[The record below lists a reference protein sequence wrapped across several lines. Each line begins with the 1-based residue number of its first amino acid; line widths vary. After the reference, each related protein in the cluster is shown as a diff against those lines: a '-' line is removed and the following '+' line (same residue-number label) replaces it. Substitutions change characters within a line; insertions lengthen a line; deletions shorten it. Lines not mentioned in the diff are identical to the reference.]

1 MAKRFDTSNTPP
13 YSAPYRPNITAS
25 KEKVD
30 SLFSLMNLM
39 DTQQIKQFS
48 MVNNIPLNINDING
62 ENLIHKAINIDNILK
77 KEVHRLNIIKFLV
90 QNDVNPDKPNKENQ
104 TPLHLACKGQYADIV
119 NYLIS
124 LEVNLNYQD
133 NYGSTPFHYALQ
145 GQLKLIEPNKTR
157 KDFIIPQKKV
167 DKKRQEKILE
177 IKKDIW
183 ELIKDEP
190 FINSIKNTVENSIYG
205 DDIIKNKTIDV
216 YNNIYDRAMKNEP
229 DNYLKSVKEDIVVF
243 QNIIKET
250 IKKTWSNFK
259 DSEDIEIHTI
269 EPNSYIFNDTKLSTL
284 KNTNVKDKI
293 KDEIK
298 KIKDEIKN
306 ICKENHKKLVSVDIK
321 SNNLKTIGAIYNN
334 NNKIKSYFKD
344 DKNIYLVK
352 EKFDYKKENEWN
364 NECVKYLHENAMDFA
379 DNIIDWDELTF
390 MGGSREITFTNS
402 YDFKKLKYIFALKDI
417 KQKVFYIL
425 CDLCDL
431 IPDFLNNL
439 TFNEKN
445 LCEYINNPGLNFN
458 EPTKLAII
466 MSYNKIFENN
476 LDDFLEIDS
485 FNQDLFDK
493 WASLLSNKDKA
504 SAIYTIMCQAACS
517 SSDDNLTGEMSC
529 LIPMLVSA
537 LKIHNQNLDN
547 AIKTCMKKYFI
558 EDNMCN
564 NIVYAINILLDDD
577 FTYTEYDCTYEDDEY
592 FKKYNFLKDEMC
604 KLEELV
610 ENNHDNKDDEN
621 INIAFLE
628 INKLITEKINKMNN
642 KPLTQ
647 DIVSLLTYLR
657 NYCSNFKNIKYYK
670 INDLPLNLIRNSISE
685 SRLDSTPDSKQDP
698 TRYPTQDP
706 AENPT
711 LYPTNDPT
719 FNPILNPTRQSNYNK
734 NNNDIFDLI
743 KNKNNMYL
751 IPYLNVLIERDLAS
765 EKYKS
770 NTYNFSINKLK
781 EAKHLGLY
789 YKGLIQAPYDEN
801 IPNIEFNN
809 SIFKITKE
817 TYHLYNFKNN
827 KINLVEWE
835 QIPLVGNY
843 LIPPL
848 ESTTKD
854 DLALLVIT
862 LATTVAAALIVD
874 INIVV
879 SKLSEIINRESKME
893 KKDLDNIK
901 KILDEIK
908 KKQKEALIKAKD
920 LIRLSLFQNN
930 KKKIT
935 EEVNNI
941 LDELFKVIDE
951 AKKIHKIIETP
962 YKKELEFCILSTIDV
977 VKIISPIII
986 RMTSFLLESVKES
999 KLNPKDDLA
1008 LVLNTTSEINGFGNF
1023 IFDNTIDISL
1033 ETIQTQP
1040 MKIEKIIEDI
1050 NIDNLLLVLMDKM
1063 NTNTYDTILATID
1076 LMIFFN
1082 PLNNI
1087 EINYFIQPNMI
1098 IINASID
1105 WEEYICSCE
1114 NNNITYNNN
1123 IWYLI
1128 DQAIYHINKSMTY
1141 INDKDRKK
1149 NIIKRIITHII
1160 TSNIVVYEVANYVIE
1175 IIIKDLGLDKVS
1187 NSHYKDIL
1195 QDYIKIEQ
1203 DIINV
1208 LDMCE
1213 DVKRNKI
1220 IIDKNTSDNMKNS
1233 IKNIANPFTKINYDN
1248 FIASFTESVEAI
1260 KIKVDDMVN
1269 SITSINKSPDIALDK
1284 QIILINK
1291 SIVLNTE
1298 TRNLIDKNINTINI
1312 TYPRRDRS
1320 TDRIYNGNQAI
1331 KNLNITITELYD
1343 KLLRIQT
1350 NLNII
1355 KTGVDN
1361 CETHI
1366 LPYIAIYGTI
1376 LKKVLGEAH
1385 TDIHAQIQINNDEN
1399 IYSKQL
1405 VYLDAHK
1412 AKENA
1417 ISVTGEAIRLAI
1429 IAMSYNKTLDNPPIP
1444 KDIADSIIR
1453 ALVIIP
1459 TALTTEQI
1467 TLKDGII
1474 KEENDKNKDIN
1485 PDTTEESRKLNY
1497 NNNCDLKY
1505 FKFIPYKYRPP
1516 ITNIKNDN
1524 SEIKGLCEN
1533 TTIYFNY
1540 KIKKLL
1546 SILLYSSISEINLFT
1561 IIDSNKK
1568 LSKAFIDIYKY
1579 LCFIHDFS
1587 EDRKIKQDITT
1598 IITDINKYN
1607 AHLLL
1612 YHYLFAVGKIYKIP
1626 SFNYYEL
1633 PLPNIKGQFL
1643 YFKSENSNLDL
1654 VNDIKDNNNLLE
1666 DNNLTEDIK
1675 IEKQGNTYNNIK
1687 NKIYKNVWENI
1698 EKNIIS
1704 GKYIVKKESFKQA
1717 KSSRLPPAIKSY
1729 LNLFYNYN
1737 INLLLQKIYT
1747 KIELNNILECI
1758 EEYIYIDEKNTF
1770 NDKKIRNYFILSKIV
1785 QELVKQQMEY
1795 YIDSQTNRILT
1806 EVIKGIKTEENC
1818 EDVAIE
1824 INNIILA
1831 PHEFSLAMNKIDINK
1846 FTKNIHFLSN
1856 YQFSNIEDDTKEIF
1870 IVYPDEYSNSE
1881 ILKMKYEL
1889 IINEG
1894 IYEALLENT
1903 NLFILDSNGQSP
1915 IYPLLKIHV
1924 PQVIQKLKVLGL
1936 DYKNFDD
1943 INPFKFLV
1951 SELNNHTYKLTN
1963 GDTDFKNWLENFVL
1977 YQKNEVKILIL
1988 SNDNFKNNVPKYLED
2003 SFNVVAYIT
2012 NQYLS
2017 KSIDDD
2023 CYKKINNDKEKTDL
2037 FLNNIICKEE
2047 FFIYKEDEDNIIQS
2061 IIDNNHLEIKKIK
2074 NNIKKISNSKS
2085 INFLKNKQ
2093 IALQS
2098 ENSKLESKL
2107 GDNFIESISDYKS
2120 TLGILEEYEQYFSS
2134 PGISTVAL
2142 SKMIKY
2148 DKLNDSLDLVTFK
2161 IIQKEIELFKD
2172 TNIDLT
2178 TALNKEVFN
2187 DIKSF
2192 YKDTNEL
2199 SNIYFTYGDYADNN
2213 EVLRF
2218 TKDLLKFMTN
2228 RFICYPYLMLLR
2240 KTLSTYFNTIY
2251 PNDSPNDIYDKVNYC
2266 LTNKLLN
2273 DDNQSIKNILYDRVS
2288 KDFVDNA
2295 VKIFDNEDEERLFE
2309 DQTTK
2314 DILDTV
2320 VALLTINPELS
2331 ISKESPFFTLVIKD
2345 VNAYFDTFISKTILN
2360 WLVIIENVFKFN
2372 INQGRIIDSI
2382 TSLIV

>member
-1 MAKRFDTSNTPP
+1 MAKRFDMSNTPP
-13 YSAPYRPNITAS
+13 YSAPYRPVITTS

-30 SLFSLMNLM
+30 SLFSFMNSM

-104 TPLHLACKGQYADIV
+104 TPLHLACKGQYVDIV

-205 DDIIKNKTIDV
+205 DDIIKNKAIEV
-216 YNNIYDRAMKNEP
+216 YKKIYDRAIKNER

-243 QNIIKET
+243 QSIIKDA

-293 KDEIK
+293 KD
-298 KIKDEIKN
+298 DIKN
-306 ICKENHKKLVSVDIK
+306 IKDDIKEICKKNHNNLGSVDIK
-321 SNNLKTIGAIYNN
+321 SDNLKTISVIYNN
-334 NNKIKSYFKD
+334 EIKLFI
-344 DKNIYLVK
+344 KNDNGYYLVA
-352 EKFDYKKENEWN
+352 EKFDYKKEKDWN
-364 NECVKYLHENAMDFA
+364 DCCVQYLHSNAMDFA

-402 YDFKKLKYIFALKDI
+402 YDFGKLKYIFGLKDI

-476 LDDFLEIDS
+476 LDDFLEIGS

-504 SAIYTIMCQAACS
+504 SAIYAIMCQAACS

-529 LIPMLVSA
+529 LVPMLVSA

-547 AIKTCMKKYFI
+547 AIKTCIKKYFI

-628 INKLITEKINKMNN
+628 INKLIIEKINKMNN

-670 INDLPLNLIRNSISE
+670 INDLPLNLIRNSRSE
-685 SRLDSTPDSKQDP
+685 SRSDSTSDPKQDP

-706 AENPT
+706 TQDPT

-719 FNPILNPTRQSNYNK
+719 LNSILNPTLNPTQQSNYNK

-801 IPNIEFNN
+801 IPIIEFNN
-809 SIFKITKE
+809 SVFKITKE

-827 KINLVEWE
+827 KINLGEWE
-835 QIPLVGNY
+835 QLPLVGNY

-854 DLALLVIT
+854 GLALLVIT

-874 INIVV
+874 INIIV
-879 SKLSEIINRESKME
+879 SKLVEIITRESKME
-893 KKDLDNIK
+893 KKKLDDIT
-901 KILDEIK
+901 KISGEIN
-908 KKQKEALIKAKD
+908 KKQDTALNKAKELIK
-920 LIRLSLFQNN
+920 LSLFQNN
-930 KKKIT
+930 KKKVT
-935 EEVNNI
+935 EEVSII

-951 AKKIHKIIETP
+951 AEKIHKIIETP
-962 YKKELEFCILSTIDV
+962 YKKELKSCILSVIDA

-1008 LVLNTTSEINGFGNF
+1008 LVLNTTREINGFGNF

-1033 ETIQTQP
+1033 NTIQTQP
-1040 MKIEKIIEDI
+1040 MKIEEIIENI
-1050 NIDNLLLVLMDKM
+1050 NIDDSLLVLMDKM
-1063 NTNTYDTILATID
+1063 NTNTYDTISTTV
-1076 LMIFFN
+1076 N
-1082 PLNNI
+1082 
-1087 EINYFIQPNMI
+1087 NMI
-1098 IINASID
+1098 IFIGVIKIFYFTVGNMITINDSID

-1114 NNNITYNNN
+1114 NDNLTYNNITYNNN
-1123 IWYLI
+1123 INYLI
-1128 DQAIYHINKSMTY
+1128 NHAIFHINERMTN
-1141 INDKDRKK
+1141 INDKDRKT
-1149 NIIKRIITHII
+1149 NIITRIITHII
-1160 TSNIVVYEVANYVIE
+1160 TSNIVVFEVANYVIK
-1175 IIIKDLGLDKVS
+1175 IIIQKLGLDKVTDL
-1187 NSHYKDIL
+1187 HHGDIL
-1195 QDYIKIEQ
+1195 KDYIKIEQ
-1203 DIINV
+1203 DIVNV
-1208 LDMCE
+1208 LDMCKE
-1213 DVKRNKI
+1213 VEI
-1220 IIDKNTSDNMKNS
+1220 YLTEIDKNISDMKKS
-1233 IKNIANPFTKINYDN
+1233 ISNIANQPTKTNYD
-1248 FIASFTESVEAI
+1248 IYSKSFTTYVNAF
-1260 KIKVDDMVN
+1260 KTKVNDMVN
-1269 SITSINKSPDIALDK
+1269 SIISINKSPDIVLDK

-1291 SIVLNTE
+1291 SIVLTNE
-1298 TRNLIDKNINTINI
+1298 PLKIIIDIQNLYNPSGNLHTINI
-1312 TYPRRDRS
+1312 INKLIIDIGNLNNIINK
-1320 TDRIYNGNQAI
+1320 IYNKLLNI
-1331 KNLNITITELYD
+1331 KNNF
-1343 KLLRIQT
+1343 Q
-1350 NLNII
+1350 II
-1355 KTGVDN
+1355 KTNVDN
-1361 CETHI
+1361 CDTHI

-1385 TDIHAQIQINNDEN
+1385 TEIQTQILLNTDEN

-1405 VYLDAHK
+1405 VYFDAHK

-1417 ISVTGEAIRLAI
+1417 ISVTGEAIRLAT
-1429 IAMSYNKTLDNPPIP
+1429 IAMSYNKTLDNPQIP
-1444 KDIADSIIR
+1444 EDIADSIIK
-1453 ALVIIP
+1453 ALVTIP
-1459 TALTTEQI
+1459 TALTTKQI
-1467 TLKDGII
+1467 TLKDSII
-1474 KEENDKNKDIN
+1474 KEENDKNKDTN

-1516 ITNIKNDN
+1516 ITNIRTNN
-1524 SEIKGLCEN
+1524 IEIKGLCEN

-1579 LCFIHDFS
+1579 LCFIHDFL
-1587 EDRKIKQDITT
+1587 EDVNIKKDIID
-1598 IITDINKYN
+1598 IINNINKYN

-1654 VNDIKDNNNLLE
+1654 VNDISTKD

-1675 IEKQGNTYNNIK
+1675 IEQQGNTYNDIK
-1687 NKIYKNVWENI
+1687 NKIYKNVLKNI
-1698 EKNIIS
+1698 ENNIIS

-1717 KSSRLPPAIKSY
+1717 KSSRLPPTIKSY

-1770 NDKKIRNYFILSKIV
+1770 TDKKIRNYFMLSKIV

-1824 INNIILA
+1824 INNIIL
-1831 PHEFSLAMNKIDINK
+1831 PPREFSLAMNKIDIDK
-1846 FTKNIHFLSN
+1846 FTKNKHFLSN
-1856 YQFSNIEDDTKEIF
+1856 YQFSNIEDDTKENF

-1924 PQVIQKLKVLGL
+1924 PEVIQKLKVLGL
-1936 DYKNFDD
+1936 NYKNFDD

-1977 YQKNEVKILIL
+1977 YQKNEVKILIS

-2061 IIDNNHLEIKKIK
+2061 IIDNNQLEIKKIK

-2093 IALQS
+2093 IVLQS

-2142 SKMIKY
+2142 SKIIKY
-2148 DKLNDSLDLVTFK
+2148 DNLNDSLDLVTFK

-2172 TNIDLT
+2172 TNLDLT
-2178 TALNKEVFN
+2178 TTTTSNKEVFN
-2187 DIKSF
+2187 DIISF

-2199 SNIYFTYGDYADNN
+2199 SNIYFTYGDYTDNN

-2251 PNDSPNDIYDKVNYC
+2251 PNDSPDDIHDKVNYC

-2273 DDNQSIKNILYDRVS
+2273 DDNQSIKNILYNRVS

-2295 VKIFDNEDEERLFE
+2295 VKIFDNDDEEHLFE
-2309 DQTTK
+2309 DQSTT
-2314 DILDTV
+2314 DILNTV
-2320 VALLTINPELS
+2320 VNLLTINPELS
-2331 ISKESPFFTLVIKD
+2331 IPEDSPFFTLVIKD
-2345 VNAYFDTFISKTILN
+2345 VNTYFDTFVSKTILN

-2372 INQGRIIDSI
+2372 INQGRIIESI